1 MPRPGEIRPA
11 IFRLR
16 WRDLVWEGVYAPVG
30 TVVGFLAEYDA
41 LSGLSQKAGCPVQEA
56 VQEGG
61 AGHGRVTHS
70 EWIECAGATGAAWV
84 ANASPTKT
92 A

>member
-1 MPRPGEIRPA
+1 MVAEEENDAMPPQDKKCPTQQAGRNNQCPPTGPGRPGGARP
-11 IFRLR
+11 
-16 WRDLVWEGVYAPVG
+16 
-30 TVVGFLAEYDA
+30 
-41 LSGLSQKAGCPVQEA
+41 
-56 VQEGG
+56 EGG